1 MSLRLSEEQA
11 VQLEAIARTD
21 DMKISEAVRVAI
33 DKHIEARRADKAFQA
48 RLKERLEKD
57 REILERLAS

>member
-57 REILERLAS
+57 REILERLAN